1 MKYNKLV
8 RDNIPKIIEKNGEKA
23 VVHTANEE
31 EYREKLRE
39 KLIEEVQEFLEDES
53 IGELADIL
61 QVVYAFCELK
71 GIDKQELESLRKEK
85 EEKRGGFKER
95 IILEE
100 THNG

>member
-1 MKYNKLV
+1 MKHNKLV

-31 EYREKLRE
+31 EYKEKLRE
-39 KLIEEVQEFLEDES
+39 KLTEEVQEFLEDES

-71 GIDKQELESLRKEK
+71 GIDKQELEALRKEK

-100 THNG
+100 TRNG